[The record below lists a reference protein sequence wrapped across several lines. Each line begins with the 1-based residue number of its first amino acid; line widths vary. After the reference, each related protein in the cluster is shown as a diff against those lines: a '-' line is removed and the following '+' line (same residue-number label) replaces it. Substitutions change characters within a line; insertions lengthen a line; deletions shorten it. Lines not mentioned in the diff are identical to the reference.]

1 MARNLFNTGDNRT
14 SISDS
19 EKAAFGSGTV
29 NAFNVT
35 WGILKG
41 LIQNSFTSLK
51 IGGTTRIDASGNV
64 TAGNVVASGSGSF
77 SNLVNINKNTLALA
91 SSDNIKNDS
100 VISSVI
106 GINNLTLTS
115 STEATGL
122 KIGMRERGNFAFL
135 TTFPTTSKDS
145 SEFEIWRGSD
155 ISSYSKLISING
167 SGIAVT
173 GNAVVSG
180 TVTAAGYLPFTGCH
194 IAKSKENLKLGELVE
209 IKSIGWIN
217 DKQPDWEAS
226 YCNKSKKGIYGVVY
240 DIINVEAVEAQEATD
255 DTEAIEAVEAHTYYH
270 IAATGDAFVEIDCPC
285 EYGDVLIP
293 SETKGLATV
302 SKDKYIPLNM
312 VGFAGEDSE
321 GGKIAYTKE

>member
-51 IGGTTRIDASGNV
+51 IGGVTRIDASGNV
-64 TAGNVVASGSGSF
+64 TATNVRAITTTALANGLSGWGTGYIVASPNAGSDTGAALGFGYNTTLGQGEITSIAPNVAWKPLVLF
-77 SNLVNINKNTLALA
+77 SAGMTFNA
-91 SSDNIKNDS
+91 SSGAGSTLILNSDN
-100 VISSVI
+100 
-106 GINNLTLTS
+106 T
-115 STEATGL
+115 AT
-122 KIGMRERGNFAFL
+122 FA
-135 TTFPTTSKDS
+135 S
-145 SEFEIWRGSD
+145 
-155 ISSYSKLISING
+155 
-167 SGIAVT
+167 
-173 GNAVVSG
+173 
-180 TVTAAGYLPFTGCH
+180 TVTATGYLPFTGCH
-194 IAKSKENLKLGELVE
+194 IAKSKENLKLGELVQ
-209 IKSIGWIN
+209 IRSVGWID

-226 YCNKSKKGIYGVVY
+226 YCNESKKGIYGIVY
-240 DIINVEAVEAQEATD
+240 DIINVEDEET
-255 DTEAIEAVEAHTYYH
+255 IYH
-270 IAATGDAFVEIDCPC
+270 IAATGDGFITVDCPC

-293 SETKGLATV
+293 SKTKGLATV
-302 SKDKYIPLNM
+302 YKGEYLPLNM